1 MVMQDSATPRETH
14 VLVARRL
21 RPAWREGGAG
31 SARCACRLFPPG
43 LPNNRLGLA
52 RWLVDPSNPLTAR
65 VAVNRLWQMDFG
77 VGLVKTVEDFGS
89 QGEWPSNP
97 ELLDWLAT
105 EFVEQRLGHEGAAE
119 DHRDER
125 DLPAV
130 VEGDARADAEG
141 SGEPPAGARSAGAA
155 LRRRWC
161 AINALS
167 VSGLLVD
174 KIGGPSV
181 KPYQPA
187 GLWKELSGGD
197 DYKQDHGDALY
208 RRSLY
213 TFWKRTAPPPMMMS
227 FDAAGRE
234 ACVVRE
240 LRTNTPMQSLNL
252 MNDVTFL
259 EAARKMAERMMRD
272 GGSTPAERI
281 GYGFELAT
289 AHQPSQRELEILLAS
304 FAYYR
309 DGFQSDAASATSIW
323 RRAKRARD
331 TKLNAQELAAYTA
344 RGERHPESGCD
355 THKGLGM
362 SWQSETQTSHTPV
375 FLRQRLRRTGRRGAL
390 RPAGRRFAGSGRSTE
405 GSAGPASLRAYREA
419 SHLSLPVGRA
429 VADGSLRLQAAPHGS
444 GQDRSCR
451 NPCAWGSG

>member
-1 MVMQDSATPRETH
+1 MIMQDSANPRETH
-14 VLVARRL
+14 VLVRGAYDQPGEKVEPGV
-21 RPAWREGGAG
+21 PAVLPAVPE
-31 SARCACRLFPPG
+31 G
-43 LPNNRLGLA
+43 LPRNRLGLA
-52 RWLVDPSNPLTAR
+52 RWLVDPANPLTAR

-97 ELLDWLAT
+97 ELLEWLAT
-105 EFVEQRLGHEGAAE
+105 EFVGNGWNIKALQKNIVMSATYRQSSKVTPELMQKDPENRLLARGPRVRLAAE
-119 DHRDER
+119 MVRD
-125 DLPAV
+125 
-130 VEGDARADAEG
+130 
-141 SGEPPAGARSAGAA
+141 
-155 LRRRWC
+155 
-161 AINALS
+161 NALS

-289 AHQPSQRELEILLAS
+289 AHKPGERELEILLES

-309 DGFQSDAASATSIW
+309 DGFQSDGASAA
-323 RRAKRARD
+323 RYLAQGEAARD
-331 TKLNAQELAAYTA
+331 PRMDARELAAYTA
-344 RGERHPESGCD
+344 
-355 THKGLGM
+355 
-362 SWQSETQTSHTPV
+362 V
-375 FLRQRLRRTGRRGAL
+375 A
-390 RPAGRRFAGSGRSTE
+390 STILNLD
-405 GSAGPASLRAYREA
+405 ATLTK
-419 SHLSLPVGRA
+419 
-429 VADGSLRLQAAPHGS
+429 D
-444 GQDRSCR
+444 
-451 NPCAWGSG
+451 